1 MTVRITTGATV
12 FAEARARTITG
23 IAVTFGT
30 VGAGSIGPTTFAP
43 GSIELPAD
51 LTRVKLF
58 RDHRDQYGIGTPVG
72 WLTHAVARPD
82 GLHCTFAIGT
92 GPDGDQAL
100 ADAQGVRDGLSIEI
114 SGKLD
119 RSPDGTVR
127 RAQLAAVALV
137 PTPAFADARV
147 LTVTYSETPEG
158 AQIMTTENENPQ
170 VTAPA
175 VTESAG
181 GNPGPVTTVA
191 PDAGAGVPATPGTT
205 APLPAPVTAPA
216 TEAPASAAFA
226 ASASRPV
233 GVQVTDRA
241 PSFAQ
246 VAGHLQAMMRGDAPS
261 AAFALSDITSSAF
274 TPEVSQP
281 GWLGELWSGAEY
293 QRVIVPLITSKPLT
307 HHKMVGWRWTTK
319 PQVGPWLGDKTEIPS
334 NTPATEPV
342 EVNALRL
349 AAGWDFDRKF
359 VDFNDNEFMSSFL
372 AAAVEDY
379 RFKSDQIAGNFVVAN
394 AAPVIGTA
402 PDLLRAVARGNL
414 AVYRGT
420 KSNATFALVNA
431 EDMESLLDFNGLDVP
446 AFLST
451 LGIDPGSFVPTDFVP
466 AGTVVVGHRSA
477 VNFYELPGSP
487 VRVNALDLAR
497 GGIDH
502 AVYGYHS
509 ELLAKA
515 AGLVKVAWATPE
527 TP

>member
-12 FAEARARTITG
+12 FAETRARTITG

-51 LTRVKLF
+51 LTRIKLF

-72 WLTHAVARPD
+72 WLTHAETRPD

-147 LTVTYSETPEG
+147 LTVNYSETPEG
-158 AQIMTTENENPQ
+158 ATMPDELTTP
-170 VTAPA
+170 
-175 VTESAG
+175 VTETSRPAAEATAG
-181 GNPGPVTTVA
+181 TTTVA
-191 PDAGAGVPATPGTT
+191 PDAGAGVPVTAGTT
-205 APLPAPVTAPA
+205 APLPEVVTAP
-216 TEAPASAAFA
+216 APASAAFA

-233 GVQVTDRA
+233 GVQVTERA

-246 VAGHLQAMMRGDAPS
+246 VANTLQQMFRGEAPS
-261 AAFALSDITSSAF
+261 AAFALADITSSAF
-274 TPEVSQP
+274 TPDVSQP
-281 GWLGELWSGAEY
+281 GWLGELWSGASY
-293 QRVIVPLITSKPLT
+293 VRTIIPLINSKALT
-307 HHKMVGWRWTTK
+307 HHKMVGWRWTAK
-319 PQVGPWLGDKTEIPS
+319 PQVGPWVGDKVEIPT

-359 VDFNDNEFMSSFL
+359 VDFNDAEFMRSFL
-372 AAAVEDY
+372 EASVDDY
-379 RFKSDQIAGNFVVAN
+379 RFKSDQIAGAFVVAN
-394 AAPVIGTA
+394 ATQVVGSA
-402 PDLLRAVARGNL
+402 PDMLRAVARGNL

-420 KSNATFALVNA
+420 RSNATFALVNA
-431 EDMESLLDFNGLDVP
+431 EDMESLLDFTGLDVP

-451 LGIDPGSFVPTDFVP
+451 LGIDPNNFVPTDFVP
-466 AGTVVVGHRSA
+466 AGTVVVGHKSA
-477 VNFYELPGSP
+477 VDFYELPGSP

-502 AVYGYHS
+502 AVYGYHAES
-509 ELLAKA
+509 LAKA
-515 AGLVKVAWATPE
+515 AGLVKVAWATPV